1 MRVLP
6 LAVSRRNAR
15 DIDIVFRTITE
26 PRSKSRKKM
35 GRRRKNCGRPEPIER
50 RPEMRSPH
58 WDIGSPEHPCAPCRS
73 AAPIL
78 TPSEPGDRMGR
89 LLEGSLAVRARW
101 AWLVATAGGVGA
113 VPWAPGTAGSVVG
126 LAAGAAAA
134 RVLNP
139 WWYLGLVGALFA
151 LGVAA
156 SGRAEREARRRDPS
170 FIVIDEVVGMLVALF
185 ALPARTGVF

>member
-1 MRVLP
+1 
-6 LAVSRRNAR
+6 
-15 DIDIVFRTITE
+15 
-26 PRSKSRKKM
+26 
-35 GRRRKNCGRPEPIER
+35 
-50 RPEMRSPH
+50 
-58 WDIGSPEHPCAPCRS
+58 
-73 AAPIL
+73 
-78 TPSEPGDRMGR
+78 MGR

-170 FIVIDEVVGMLVALF
+170 FIVIDEVVGMLAALF
-185 ALPARTGVF
+185 ALPARAGVFAAAFLCFRVLDIYKPFPLRRLERRPGGWGIMLDDLAAGVCANVLVRGGLWVLGR